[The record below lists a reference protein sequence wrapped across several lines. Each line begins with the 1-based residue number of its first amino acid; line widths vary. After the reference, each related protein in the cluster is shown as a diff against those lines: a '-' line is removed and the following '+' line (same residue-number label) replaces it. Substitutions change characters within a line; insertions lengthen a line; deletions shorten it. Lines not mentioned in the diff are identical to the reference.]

1 MSSRVGD
8 ETIRNVSLVSVSD
21 PLLGQVVEQYKVEN
35 VVGTGAMGIV
45 YRGVHQI
52 IGKAVAI
59 KVLKSDFADDPEMV
73 QRLVREA
80 RTVNSIRHPAIVD
93 IFGFGTLPRTEQPY
107 IVMDLLEGTPLDEYL
122 KEHAPMRPKEV
133 GAFIDVLLSA
143 LAAAHAVGVIHRDLK
158 PGNIFVESKPDGEKG
173 IKVIDFGLA
182 KQADKAGGSVKPTN
196 PGTLLGTPAFM
207 APEQVLGTKV
217 TPATD
222 LYAVGGIVYQML
234 TNHLPHEGPTAID
247 VLSQKMSHDP
257 IRPKQWQPQ
266 LDDELDGWIMNLL
279 QREPEKRMS
288 NADEARKSLRRIIDG
303 RTSGVS
309 PVHVSSGSGSSGKN
323 PAISKTTSGVVPK
336 RSWGEAKTVI
346 TETDEKSA
354 QLSTDSHKSPWDTTD
369 TERKVEELEPTS
381 APQRSPF
388 QGTPVVVRSSSGSS
402 ARLGAPT
409 VVGEI
414 TPVDAAAVSAVKK
427 RAPGESSPTLPPLQ
441 VVDTKPDAKNAGP
454 AQTQESED
462 SMRTTDPASN
472 VLPAQPPSHL
482 PLYIALGTTIL
493 ALLVGLAYLFLR

>member
-1 MSSRVGD
+1 MPVGD
-8 ETIRNVSLVSVSD
+8 ETIRNVSLVSVAD
-21 PLLGQVVEQYKVEN
+21 PLIGHVVEQYKVES

-45 YRGVHQI
+45 YRGVHQV

-59 KVLKSDFADDPEMV
+59 KVLKPDFADDPEMV

-93 IFGFGTLPRTEQPY
+93 IFGFGTLPRSEQPY

-122 KEHAPMRPKEV
+122 KTHAPMRPKEV
-133 GAFIDVLLSA
+133 WPFIDVLLSA

-158 PGNIFVESKPDGEKG
+158 PGNIFVESKPDGEHG

-247 VLSQKMSHDP
+247 VLSQKMQHDP
-257 IRPKQWQPQ
+257 IHPRQWQPHLDEE
-266 LDDELDGWIMNLL
+266 LDDWVMNLL

-303 RTSGVS
+303 RTSATS
-309 PVHVSSGSGSSGKN
+309 PVSASGKN
-323 PAISKTTSGVVPK
+323 PALSKTTSGVVPK
-336 RSWGEAKTVI
+336 RSWGDAKTVI
-346 TETDEKSA
+346 TETDAPEGKDA
-354 QLSTDSHKSPWDTTD
+354 QKITDNHVSPWSETTAPQQ
-369 TERKVEELEPTS
+369 ELEPTA
-381 APQRSPF
+381 APTRSPF
-388 QGTPVVVRSSSGSS
+388 TSAQGPTPRTDAQL
-402 ARLGAPT
+402 ARLNAPT
-409 VVGEI
+409 VIGEAA
-414 TPVDAAAVSAVKK
+414 TPPANN
-427 RAPGESSPTLPPLQ
+427 PGRPRRQESQPTLPPITGQ
-441 VVDTKPDAKNAGP
+441 HPS
-454 AQTQESED
+454 SED
-462 SMRTTDPASN
+462 STRSTDPAGES
-472 VLPAQPPSHL
+472 PIAQAPSHV
-482 PLYIALGTTIL
+482 PLYIALGTAIV
-493 ALLVGLAYLFLR
+493 ALLIGLAYLFLR